1 MLIGVSC
8 SPIISTWVSRS
19 NINRELFES
28 PAKLVPNF
36 SKRCLRNRKKVPT
49 GSSQKQAF
57 FIKNLFPRRF
67 WLSAG
72 YLLWCG

>member
-1 MLIGVSC
+1 
-8 SPIISTWVSRS
+8 
-19 NINRELFES
+19 
-28 PAKLVPNF
+28 
-36 SKRCLRNRKKVPT
+36 VPT